1 VSKDGYLRLNMSK
14 RWLFLMLIWAVAC
27 GILVAAYWPTW
38 SEVFALWFNA
48 EAYAHGPLVPAISVW
63 LVWRVRAELGRVTDQ
78 PWLLAAVGVL
88 AMMGMW
94 VAGEVLQVAAVR
106 HFAVVL
112 MLIALTMCV
121 IGKAASKFL
130 IFPLAF
136 LLFAVPF
143 GDFLI
148 DPMMEYTA
156 DFTVWA
162 LRLTGVPVYRDAR
175 MLLIPSGSWAVVEAC
190 SGTRYLVASVMLGA
204 LFAYLFY
211 RTWKK
216 RALFVLA
223 SILVPIVANWLRAY
237 MIVMLGHLSQ
247 NRLAVGADHLV
258 YGWVFFGVFIFIMF
272 SVGARWREDDALPT
286 MAGIDAG
293 LHNTASTRW
302 IMPAAAVLLATLPP
316 LLISRSDAAVNTSSP
331 APLLATSAW
340 SVAPMSAWKPEFK
353 GDRARLLETVNG
365 PNGTVVS
372 VFRAHFTQQKRANRM
387 IMYGNSFVPE
397 AMAGVASVEPT
408 MITRTIG
415 GRTLNMVELR
425 YLEGLKTRIVRGGFE
440 IGDAWTGTP
449 YLAKLLLAKKQITLQ
464 GDSSRALAWSA
475 VGDDAATA
483 RARLDAFES
492 AFGAQLLANPLQ

>member
-1 VSKDGYLRLNMSK
+1 MSK
-14 RWLFLMLIWAVAC
+14 RWSMLTLIWLIAC
-27 GILVAAYWPTW
+27 GILIAAYWPTW

-48 EAYAHGPLVPAISVW
+48 EAYAHGPLVPVISAW
-63 LVWRVRAELGRVTDQ
+63 LVWRVRGELGRVADQ
-78 PWLLAAVGVL
+78 PWVLAALGVL
-88 AMMGMW
+88 ATMAMW
-94 VAGEVLQVAAVR
+94 VAGEVLQVAAIR

-112 MLIALTMCV
+112 MLIALTMCF
-121 IGKAASKFL
+121 IGKATSKFL
-130 IFPLAF
+130 VFPLGF

-216 RALFVLA
+216 RFLFVLA

-258 YGWVFFGVFIFIMF
+258 YGWVFFGVFIFMMF

-286 MAGIDAG
+286 MAGVA
-293 LHNTASTRW
+293 ASTPSNAPARW
-302 IMPAAAVLLATLPP
+302 IMPAVALFLAALPP
-316 LLISRSDAAVNTSSP
+316 LLISRSHVVVDTAAP
-331 APLLATSAW
+331 APLQSTAAW
-340 SVAPMSAWKPEFK
+340 SVAPSSAWKPEFK

-365 PNGTVVS
+365 PDGAVVS
-372 VFRAHFTQQKRANRM
+372 VFRGHFIEQKRANRM
-387 IMYGNSFVPE
+387 IMYGNGFLPE

-415 GRTLNMVELR
+415 GRNINMVELR
-425 YLEGLKTRIVRGGFE
+425 YLEGLKTRIVRGSFE
-440 IGDAWTGTP
+440 IGEASTGTP
-449 YLAKLLLAKKQITLQ
+449 YFAKLLLAKKLISLQ

-475 VGDDAATA
+475 VGDDAAAA

-492 AFGAQLLANPLQ
+492 VFAAQLLANPLP